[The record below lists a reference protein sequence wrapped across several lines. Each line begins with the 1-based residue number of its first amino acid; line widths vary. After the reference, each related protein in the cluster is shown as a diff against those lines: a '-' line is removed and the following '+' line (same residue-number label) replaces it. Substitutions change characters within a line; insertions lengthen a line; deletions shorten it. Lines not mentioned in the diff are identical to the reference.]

1 MTIHNDSEF
10 KSALSGLDP
19 ARQRRAA
26 ARFVERV
33 MDLSGDVRVRAAVE
47 AAQRGDLA
55 EAEREVLFQ
64 AANAARVESFTQ
76 CGREA
81 DWGAQAGHFVA
92 KAAVSCVK
100 APVSGENIA
109 WDAAMHARMARTCHS
124 VASGVGTETREAEA
138 QYAILGA
145 ILDETQ
151 KA

>member
-1 MTIHNDSEF
+1 MTIHNDTEF
-10 KSALSGLDP
+10 KAALSGLDP

-26 ARFVERV
+26 SRFVARV
-33 MDLSGDVRVRAAVE
+33 LDLSGDVRVKAAVE

-55 EAEREVLFQ
+55 EAEREVMFQ
-64 AANAARVESFTQ
+64 AANTARVESFTQ

-81 DWGAQAGHFVA
+81 DWSAQSGHFVA

-100 APVSGENIA
+100 PSVAGESLA
-109 WDAAMHARMARTCHS
+109 WDAAMHARMARTCQS

-138 QYAILGA
+138 QYAILDD
-145 ILDETQ
+145 IL

>member
-1 MTIHNDSEF
+1 MSINNDSEF
-10 KSALSGLDP
+10 KSSLSGLDP

-33 MDLSGDVRVRAAVE
+33 LDLSGDVRVRAAVE
-47 AAQRGDLA
+47 AAQRGDLP

-64 AANAARVESFTQ
+64 AANTARVESFTQ

-92 KAAVSCVK
+92 KAAVACVK
-100 APVSGENIA
+100 SPVSGESIA
-109 WDAAMHARMARTCHS
+109 WDAAMHARMARTCQA
-124 VASGVGTETREAEA
+124 VAEGAGTETREAEA
-138 QYAILGA
+138 QYAIL
-145 ILDETQ
+145 DELL

>member
-1 MTIHNDSEF
+1 MSIRNDSEF
-10 KSALSGLDP
+10 KLALSGLDP

-81 DWGAQAGHFVA
+81 DWTAQAGHFVA

-100 APVSGENIA
+100 APVAGESIA
-109 WDAAMHARMARTCHS
+109 WDAAMHARMARTCNS
-124 VASGVGTETREAEA
+124 VASGTGTETREAEA
-138 QYAILGA
+138 QYAILEE
-145 ILDETQ
+145 LL

>member
-1 MTIHNDSEF
+1 MSIQNDTEF
-10 KSALSGLDP
+10 KTALTGLDP

-33 MDLSGDVRVRAAVE
+33 MDLSGDIRVRAAVE
-47 AAQRGDLA
+47 AAQRGDLQ

-64 AANAARVESFTQ
+64 AANSARVESFTQ
-76 CGREA
+76 CGKEA
-81 DWGAQAGHFVA
+81 DWSAQSGHFVA

-100 APVSGENIA
+100 PRVAGESLA
-109 WDAAMHARMARTCHS
+109 WDAAMHARMARTCQS

-138 QYAILGA
+138 QYAILDE
-145 ILDETQ
+145 IL

>member
-10 KSALSGLDP
+10 KAALSGLDP
-19 ARQRRAA
+19 TRQRRAA

-33 MDLSGDVRVRAAVE
+33 LDLSGDVRVRAAVE

-55 EAEREVLFQ
+55 EAEREVLSQ
-64 AANAARVESFTQ
+64 AVNTARVESFTQ

-100 APVSGENIA
+100 APVAGESIA
-109 WDAAMHARMARTCHS
+109 WDAAMHARMARTCQS
-124 VASGVGTETREAEA
+124 VAKGVGTETREAEA
-138 QYAILGA
+138 QYAIL
-145 ILDETQ
+145 DELLKT
-151 KA
+151 

>member
-1 MTIHNDSEF
+1 MTIHNDAEF
-10 KSALSGLDP
+10 KSALHALDP

-33 MDLSGDVRVRAAVE
+33 LDLSGDVRVRAAVE

-64 AANAARVESFTQ
+64 AANSARVESFTQ

-81 DWGAQAGHFVA
+81 DWSAQAGHFVA
-92 KAAVSCVK
+92 KAAVACVK
-100 APVSGENIA
+100 PAGVGESIA
-109 WDAAMHARMARTCHS
+109 WEAAMHARMARTCQS
-124 VASGVGTETREAEA
+124 VANGVGTETREAEA
-138 QYAILGA
+138 QYAILDE
-145 ILDETQ
+145 IL